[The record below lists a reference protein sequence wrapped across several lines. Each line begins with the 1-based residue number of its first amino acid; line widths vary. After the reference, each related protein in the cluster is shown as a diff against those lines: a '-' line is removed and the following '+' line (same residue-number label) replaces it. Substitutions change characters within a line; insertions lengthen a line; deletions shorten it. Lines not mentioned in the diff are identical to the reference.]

1 MSDTSARRTASA
13 SPTERSDRAIQ
24 LIEAVGNTPLI
35 ELKKIGAEVAPVR
48 LMVKAE
54 WFNPGGSVKD
64 RPALNM
70 VLKGEESGALTRDKV
85 LMDSTSGNT
94 GIAYAMIGAALDY
107 RVKLCVP
114 KNIALIRQRIL
125 TAYGAELVF
134 TDPTRGS
141 DGAQEEAIRLYAE
154 DPDRYFYPNQ
164 YGNDANWQA
173 HYNGTGVEILQQTA
187 GEVTHFIAGLGTTGT
202 FCGTGKRLKEERENI
217 RLISFQPDSPMHG
230 LEGMKHLPTSIRPDI
245 YNEVLADENLWI
257 KTEDAQ
263 EMVLRLA
270 REEGILSGMSGGASV
285 MAALTVARTLSAG
298 TVVTVI
304 PDSGHKY
311 MDFEFWDQA

>member
-1 MSDTSARRTASA
+1 MSKTAA
-13 SPTERSDRAIQ
+13 NRSRSTAETDRNARAIQ
-24 LIEAVGNTPLI
+24 VIEAVGNTPLF
-35 ELKKIGAEVAPVR
+35 ELQKIAAEVAPVR
-48 LMVKAE
+48 IMVKAE
-54 WFNPGGSVKD
+54 WLNPGGSVKD

-70 VLKGEESGALTRDKV
+70 ILEGEETGALTHDKV

-94 GIAYAMIGAALDY
+94 GIAYAMIGAALGY

-134 TDPTRGS
+134 TDAIRGS

-154 DPDRYFYPNQ
+154 DPDLYFYPNQ

-173 HYNGTGVEILQQTA
+173 HYNGTAVEILRQTDR
-187 GEVTHFIAGLGTTGT
+187 EVTHFIAGLGTTGT
-202 FCGTGKRLKEERENI
+202 FCGTGRRLKEECENI
-217 RLISFQPDSPMHG
+217 KLISFQPDSPMHG

-245 YNEVLADENLWI
+245 YAEDLADENLWI
-257 KTEDAQ
+257 QTEDAQ
-263 EMVLRLA
+263 KMVLRLA

-285 MAALTVARTLSAG
+285 VAALRVARSLSSG

-311 MDFEFWDQA
+311 MDFSFWDEA